1 MSIQKHRA
9 AIDKLDA
16 QIVKLLNRRTKHVLG
31 IGKDK
36 LAAGKSTFQPDRE
49 QALLRR
55 IRKLNNGPISNE
67 SLGHIY
73 REIMSSS
80 IALQKTFTIAFL
92 GPEATYTHQAAVRRF
107 GTSLGYA
114 PQKTIA
120 EVFAEVEKNRAE
132 YGVVPVENTTEGVVT
147 HTLDMFVDSPLN
159 IVAQI
164 IMPIEH
170 CIIGRGA
177 LKDVKKLYSHPQ
189 AYAPCRNWVR
199 ETMPRVEFIGSSS
212 TTAAAA
218 LAAKSKTAAAISSS
232 LAAEKYQLNILEAGV
247 QDHSGNATR
256 FLVLGSACAAPSAN
270 DRTSLMFT
278 VNDKVGA
285 LHNAL
290 QPFRTHRLNMTKIE
304 SRPSKRKAWEYI
316 FFVDVDGHA
325 EDTKVAK
332 AITKLSGTCSFVK
345 ILGSYPNSG

>member
-1 MSIQKHRA
+1 MSIQKHRV
-9 AIDKLDA
+9 AIDKIDA

-31 IGKDK
+31 IGQAK
-36 LAAGKSTFQPDRE
+36 LASGKAIFQPDRE

-55 IRKLNNGPISNE
+55 ICKLSDGVLSDE
-67 SLGHIY
+67 SLRHIY
-73 REIMSSS
+73 REVMSSS
-80 IALQKTFTIAFL
+80 IALQKGFKIAFL

-107 GTSLGYA
+107 GTSLDYV

-120 EVFAEVEKNRAE
+120 EVFSEVEKNRAE

-147 HTLDMFVDSPLN
+147 HTLDMFVDCELQ

-164 IMPIEH
+164 VMPIEH
-170 CIIGRGA
+170 CLVGKGSLEGI
-177 LKDVKKLYSHPQ
+177 KKLYSHPQ
-189 AYAPCRNWVR
+189 AYAQCRNWVR
-199 ETMPRVEFIGSSS
+199 ETLPRVEFVESSS

-218 LAAKSKTAAAISSS
+218 LAAKAKTAAAISSS
-232 LAAEKYQLNILEAGV
+232 LAAEKYKLTILEAGI

-256 FLVLGSACAAPSAN
+256 FLVLGRSCGAPTGH

-285 LHNAL
+285 LHDAL

-316 FFVDVDGHA
+316 FFVDVDGHH
-325 EDTKVAK
+325 DNPKLAK
-332 AITKLSGTCSFVK
+332 SIRQLGEKCSFVK
-345 ILGSYPNSG
+345 ILGSYPYGD

>member
-1 MSIQKHRA
+1 MSIKKHRA

-31 IGKDK
+31 IGQAK
-36 LAAGKSTFQPDRE
+36 LASGKAIFQPDRE

-55 IRKLNNGPISNE
+55 ICKLSDGVLSDE
-67 SLGHIY
+67 SLRHIY
-73 REIMSSS
+73 REVMSSS
-80 IALQKTFTIAFL
+80 IALQKGFKIAFL

-107 GTSLGYA
+107 GTSLAYVA
-114 PQKTIA
+114 QKTIA
-120 EVFAEVEKNRAE
+120 EVFSEVEKNRAE

-147 HTLDMFVDSPLN
+147 HTLDMFVDSELK

-164 IMPIEH
+164 VMPIEH
-170 CIIGRGA
+170 CLVGKGSLDGIS
-177 LKDVKKLYSHPQ
+177 KLYSHPQ
-189 AYAPCRNWVR
+189 AYAQCRNWVR
-199 ETMPRVEFIGSSS
+199 EKLPRVEFIETSS

-218 LAAKSKTAAAISSS
+218 QTARSKTAVAISSA
-232 LAAEKYQLNILEAGV
+232 LAAEKYKLNILEAGI

-256 FLVLGSACAAPSAN
+256 FLVLGGSCGAPTDH

-285 LHNAL
+285 LHDAL

-316 FFVDVDGHA
+316 FFVDVDGHH
-325 EDTKVAK
+325 EDQKLAK
-332 AITKLSGTCSFVK
+332 AIRQLGEKCSFVK
-345 ILGSYPNSG
+345 ILGSYPYGD

>member
-9 AIDKLDA
+9 AIDKIDA

-31 IGKDK
+31 IGQAK
-36 LAAGKSTFQPDRE
+36 LASGKTPYQPDRE

-55 IRKLNNGPISNE
+55 ICKLNDGPISDE
-67 SLGHIY
+67 SLRHIY
-73 REIMSSS
+73 REVMSSS

-107 GTSLGYA
+107 GTSLNYA

-147 HTLDMFVDSPLN
+147 HTLDMFVDSPLQ
-159 IVAQI
+159 IIAQI

-170 CIIGRGA
+170 CLIGKGTV
-177 LKDVKKLYSHPQ
+177 DSVKKLYSHPQ
-189 AYAPCRNWVR
+189 AYAQCRNWVR

-218 LAAKSKTAAAISSS
+218 LAAKSKTAAAISSA
-232 LAAEKYQLNILEAGV
+232 LAAEKYNLNILEAGI

-256 FLVLGSACAAPSAN
+256 FLVLGQSGSASTGN

-290 QPFRTHRLNMTKIE
+290 QPFRSLRLNMTKIE

-325 EDTKVAK
+325 NDPKVAK
-332 AITKLSGTCSFVK
+332 AIAKLSETCSFVK
-345 ILGSYPNSG
+345 ILGSYPNAD

>member
-1 MSIQKHRA
+1 MSIQKHRV
-9 AIDKLDA
+9 AIDKIDA

-31 IGKDK
+31 IGQAK
-36 LAAGKSTFQPDRE
+36 LASGKAIFQPDRE

-55 IRKLNNGPISNE
+55 ICKLSDGVLPDE
-67 SLGHIY
+67 SLRHIY
-73 REIMSSS
+73 REVMSSS
-80 IALQKTFTIAFL
+80 IALQKSFKIAFL

-107 GTSLGYA
+107 GTSLDYV
-114 PQKTIA
+114 PKKTIA
-120 EVFAEVEKNRAE
+120 EVFSEVEKNRAE

-147 HTLDMFVDSPLN
+147 HTLDMFVDSELQ

-170 CIIGRGA
+170 CLVGKGS
-177 LKDVKKLYSHPQ
+177 LKGIKKLYSHPQ
-189 AYAPCRNWVR
+189 AYAQCRNWVR
-199 ETMPRVEFIGSSS
+199 ETLPRVEFIESSS

-218 LAAKSKTAAAISSS
+218 LAAKAKTTVAISSS
-232 LAAEKYQLNILEAGV
+232 LAAEKYKLTILEAGI

-256 FLVLGSACAAPSAN
+256 FLVLGRSCGAPTGH

-285 LHNAL
+285 LHDAL

-316 FFVDVDGHA
+316 FFVDVDGHH
-325 EDTKVAK
+325 DNSKLAK
-332 AITKLSGTCSFVK
+332 AIRQLGEKCSFVK
-345 ILGSYPNSG
+345 ILGSYPYGD

>member
-1 MSIQKHRA
+1 MSIQKHRV
-9 AIDKLDA
+9 AIDKIDS

-31 IGKDK
+31 IGQAK
-36 LAAGKSTFQPDRE
+36 LASGKAIFQPDRE

-55 IRKLNNGPISNE
+55 ICKLSDGVLPDE
-67 SLGHIY
+67 SLRHIY
-73 REIMSSS
+73 REVMSSS
-80 IALQKTFTIAFL
+80 IALQKGFKIAFL

-107 GTSLGYA
+107 GTSLNYV
-114 PQKTIA
+114 PQKTIS
-120 EVFAEVEKNRAE
+120 EVFSEVEKNRAE

-147 HTLDMFVDSPLN
+147 HTLDMFVDSELK

-170 CIIGRGA
+170 CLVGKGS
-177 LKDVKKLYSHPQ
+177 LDGLKKLYSHPQ
-189 AYAPCRNWVR
+189 AYAQCRNWVR
-199 ETMPRVEFIGSSS
+199 ETLPRVEFIESSS

-218 LAAKSKTAAAISSS
+218 LATKAKTAAAISSS
-232 LAAEKYQLNILEAGV
+232 LAAEKYKLTILEAGI

-256 FLVLGSACAAPSAN
+256 FLVLGRSCGAPTGH

-285 LHNAL
+285 LHDAL

-316 FFVDVDGHA
+316 FFVDVDGHH
-325 EDTKVAK
+325 DNPKLAK
-332 AITKLSGTCSFVK
+332 SIRQLGEKCSFVK
-345 ILGSYPNSG
+345 ILGSYPYGD

>member
-1 MSIQKHRA
+1 MSIQKHRG
-9 AIDKLDA
+9 AIDKIDA

-31 IGKDK
+31 IGQAK
-36 LAAGKSTFQPDRE
+36 LASGKAIYQPDRE

-55 IRKLNNGPISNE
+55 ISKVSDGVLPDE
-67 SLGHIY
+67 SLRHIY
-73 REIMSSS
+73 REVMSAS
-80 IALQKTFTIAFL
+80 IALQQGFKIAFL
-92 GPEATYTHQAAVRRF
+92 GPESTYTHQAAVRRF
-107 GTSLGYA
+107 GTSLAYV

-120 EVFAEVEKNRAE
+120 EVFSEVEKNRAS

-147 HTLDMFVDSPLN
+147 HTLDMFVDSELK

-164 IMPIEH
+164 VIPIEH
-170 CIIGRGA
+170 CLVGKGQ
-177 LKDVKKLYSHPQ
+177 LQDVKKLYSHPQ
-189 AYAPCRNWVR
+189 AYAQCRNWVR
-199 ETMPRVEFIGSSS
+199 ENLPRAEFIESSS

-218 LAAKSKTAAAISSS
+218 LAAKAKTTAAISSA
-232 LAAEKYQLNILEAGV
+232 LAAEQYKLNILEAGV

-256 FLVLGSACAAPSAN
+256 FLVLGRACGAPTGN

-285 LHNAL
+285 LHDAL

-325 EDTKVAK
+325 DDPKLAK
-332 AITKLSGTCSFVK
+332 AIRQLGEKCSFVK
-345 ILGSYPNSG
+345 ILGSYPYGD

>member
-1 MSIQKHRA
+1 MSIQKHRG
-9 AIDKLDA
+9 AIDKIDA

-31 IGKDK
+31 IGQAK
-36 LAAGKSTFQPDRE
+36 LASGKAIYQPDRE

-55 IRKLNNGPISNE
+55 ICKVSDGILPDE
-67 SLGHIY
+67 SLRHIY
-73 REIMSSS
+73 REVMSAS
-80 IALQKTFTIAFL
+80 IALQQGFKIAFL
-92 GPEATYTHQAAVRRF
+92 GPKSTYTHQAAVRRF
-107 GTSLGYA
+107 GTSLAYV

-120 EVFAEVEKNRAE
+120 EVFSEVEKNRAS

-147 HTLDMFVDSPLN
+147 HTLDMFVDSELK

-164 IMPIEH
+164 VMPIEH
-170 CIIGRGA
+170 CLVGKGK
-177 LKDVKKLYSHPQ
+177 LQDVKKLYSHPQ
-189 AYAPCRNWVR
+189 AYAQCRNWVR
-199 ETMPRVEFIGSSS
+199 ENLPRAEFIESSS

-218 LAAKSKTAAAISSS
+218 LAAKSKTTAAISSA
-232 LAAEKYQLNILEAGV
+232 LAAEQYKLNILEAGV

-256 FLVLGSACAAPSAN
+256 FLVLGRECGAPTGN

-285 LHNAL
+285 LHDAL

-325 EDTKVAK
+325 DDPKLAK
-332 AITKLSGTCSFVK
+332 AIRQLGEKCSFVK
-345 ILGSYPNSG
+345 ILGSYPYGD

>member
-9 AIDKLDA
+9 AIDKIDA

-31 IGKDK
+31 IGKAK
-36 LAAGKSTFQPDRE
+36 LAGGKATYQPDRE
-49 QALLRR
+49 QALLLR
-55 IRKLNNGPISNE
+55 ICKLNDGPIPDE
-67 SLGHIY
+67 SLRHIY
-73 REIMSSS
+73 REVMSSS
-80 IALQKTFTIAFL
+80 IALQKTFTIAYL
-92 GPEATYTHQAAVRRF
+92 GPEATYTHQAAARRF
-107 GTSLGYA
+107 GTSLNYA

-120 EVFAEVEKNRAE
+120 EVFAEVTKNRAE

-147 HTLDMFVDSPLN
+147 HTLDMFVDSDLK

-170 CIIGRGA
+170 CLIGKCA
-177 LKDVKKLYSHPQ
+177 MNDIKKLYSHPQ
-189 AYAPCRNWVR
+189 AYAQCRNWVR
-199 ETMPRVEFIGSSS
+199 ETMPRVEFIECSS

-218 LAAKSKTAAAISSS
+218 LAVKNKTTAAISSA
-232 LAAEKYQLNILEAGV
+232 LAAEKYNLNILEAGV

-256 FLVLGSACAAPSAN
+256 FLVLGRECAASSGN

-278 VNDKVGA
+278 LNDKVGA

-290 QPFRTHRLNMTKIE
+290 QPFRRHKLNMTKIE

-316 FFVDVDGHA
+316 FFADVDGHA
-325 EDTKVAK
+325 DDPKVAK
-332 AITKLSGTCSFVK
+332 AIRSLGDTCSFVK
-345 ILGSYPNSG
+345 ILGSYPHGG

>member
-1 MSIQKHRA
+1 MSIQKHRV
-9 AIDKLDA
+9 AIDKIDA

-31 IGKDK
+31 IGQAK
-36 LAAGKSTFQPDRE
+36 LASGKAIFQPDRE
-49 QALLRR
+49 QVLLRR
-55 IRKLNNGPISNE
+55 ICKLSDGVLSDE
-67 SLGHIY
+67 SLRHIY
-73 REIMSSS
+73 REVMSSS
-80 IALQKTFTIAFL
+80 IALQKGFKIAFL

-107 GTSLGYA
+107 GTSLDYV

-120 EVFAEVEKNRAE
+120 EVFSEVEKNRAE

-147 HTLDMFVDSPLN
+147 HTLDMFVDSELQ

-170 CIIGRGA
+170 CLVGKGS
-177 LKDVKKLYSHPQ
+177 LKGVKKLYSHPQ
-189 AYAPCRNWVR
+189 AYAQCRNWVR
-199 ETMPRVEFIGSSS
+199 ETLPRVEFIESSS

-218 LAAKSKTAAAISSS
+218 LAAKAKTAVAISSS
-232 LAAEKYQLNILEAGV
+232 LAAEKYKLTILEAGI

-256 FLVLGSACAAPSAN
+256 FLVLGRSCGAPTDH

-285 LHNAL
+285 LHDAL

-316 FFVDVDGHA
+316 FFVDVDGHH
-325 EDTKVAK
+325 DNPKLAK
-332 AITKLSGTCSFVK
+332 AIRQLGEKCSFVK
-345 ILGSYPNSG
+345 ILGSYPYGD